1 MNQKIKLLLLTL
13 SLGLSAATLHA
24 TCGNPC
30 DDPANSSLPE
40 CNPDGNGGPGD
51 SMPEGVIVD
60 DMPTS
65 VFAKE

>member
-1 MNQKIKLLLLTL
+1 MKKHNKVLLLALG
-13 SLGLSAATLHA
+13 LGLSAVTLHA
-24 TCGNPC
+24 TCANLC
-30 DDPANSSLPE
+30 DNPANSSLPE
-40 CNPDGNGGPGD
+40 CNPDGNGGPED